1 MKNEKENNQELID
14 EIEHLR
20 TRIKMLET
28 IEIDGQT
35 HRAYFEQLFENA
47 PEGIILAEN
56 SGRIIHANKEFLHM
70 FGYTTEE
77 IEGKYVDDIVAS
89 DNLIEEAVAIT
100 QKAADGTKTAIE
112 TIRKRKDGSMIHV
125 SILASPI
132 IAQDQQI
139 AVYAIYRD
147 ITERKQAVDNLRK
160 SYEQTQKILTATIDT
175 LARAAEKRDPYTA
188 GHQQR
193 VAQLARA
200 IAADLRYPQHSVDGI
215 YLAGVVHDIGKIHIP
230 AEILTKPTTLT
241 ELELNIMKTHSQV
254 GYEILK
260 DIEFPWPIAMI
271 ILQHHERINGSGYPQ
286 EIRGNAILKESCI
299 IAVADVVEAMS
310 SHRPY
315 RPARSMKSTLAELEK
330 NRGILYDPE
339 VVDSCLSL
347 FRNNRFTFKDIH
359 HPVSV

>member
-1 MKNEKENNQELID
+1 MKRENTDNNKLLE
-14 EIEHLR
+14 EIEHLHA
-20 TRIKMLET
+20 RIKKLEGV
-28 IEIDGQT
+28 EIDGKT

-47 PEGIILAEN
+47 PEGIILADN
-56 SGRIIHANKEFLHM
+56 SGRVIHANKEFLKL
-70 FGYTTEE
+70 FGYTAAE
-77 IEGKYVDDIVAS
+77 IEGKYVDEIVTS
-89 DNLIEEAVAIT
+89 DDLKNEAVNIT
-100 QKAADGTKTAIE
+100 RKAAEGIKTAIE
-112 TIRKRKDGSMIHV
+112 TVRRRKDGTTIQV

-132 IAQDQQI
+132 VAQGDQI

-147 ITERKQAVDNLRK
+147 ITQRKHAVDELQR

-200 IAADLRYPQHSVDGI
+200 IAATMRYPKNSVDGL

-254 GYEILK
+254 GYDILK
-260 DIEFPWPIAMI
+260 DIEFPWPIATI
-271 ILQHHERINGSGYPQ
+271 ILQHHERINGSGYPL
-286 EIRGNAILKESCI
+286 EIRGDAILKESRI

-315 RPARSMKSTLAELEK
+315 RPARSMKSTLEHLQK
-330 NRGILYDPE
+330 NRSILYDPQ
-339 VVDSCLSL
+339 VVDVCLTL
-347 FRNNRFTFKDIH
+347 FRNNMFKFIDIH
-359 HPVSV
+359 HPVSN